1 MTSPLFSEAVEEA
14 LKNIISE
21 QDYDL
26 HKGIEVP
33 EDGTE
38 DGYPALA
45 EQFIRAYWGW
55 AKDLELT

>member
-1 MTSPLFSEAVEEA
+1 MDTPLFSEAVEEA

-21 QDYDL
+21 LDYDL
-26 HKGIEVP
+26 HKGIETP

-45 EQFIRAYWGW
+45 EQFIRVHWQW
-55 AKDLELT
+55 AKSLELM